1 MIMMFLITFVI
12 LFSSFS
18 FSQDNE
24 IISYT
29 STVVQTHIA
38 KLDIET
44 YPFESY
50 EMLLSNS
57 ELAKVKSHPKYNCG
71 TLKNFRLNQVYNRG
85 GYIVVLITEPFF
97 KVCSDVEFDRPISC
111 SQKGQSI
118 ILNFENGNVSK
129 QFSACEKIINGGEH
143 DDGIYILSSRGIKK
157 DYNDKIISSMRS
169 KGIPALKLIKVTQK
183 KRSSDYT
190 AVILKYGEVIK
201 QYAVYGIWETDKA
214 EEYGFKKGDRI
225 YPSKASLTPIKSG
238 DFYNSNKVLLD
249 DIESKERYGTTIYSY
264 NEIIADPDNIFP
276 DLVWSPKPINSRTP
290 VQFDHVGMP
299 LPDKET
305 GMMIPSSPDDE
316 NNTNP
321 GVFSHCPDMDWY
333 WALFEMCM
341 IKELG
346 DEEKTDG
353 GSVGWVDYRDYRQY
367 LMDSEY
373 DRGFYNKDGSMRSE
387 RVYTEESDKTPV
399 TPRIYDKEGNL
410 LSGESIMTYDPMDPN
425 TSFYLV
431 GFRRHREVG
440 DGHVGTIHVIKK
452 HYWTEEVRDIISRN
466 KRLYKTYFKTNDARE
481 FTYSLWKSSNRR
493 SESIDKHISKDMGWM
508 IHYSGVH
515 PSGYL
520 IYEESGT
527 MVAGIDIFNDTNS
540 LIAFREEPWYI
551 GNSMDRYS
559 KYPDGNDDLEFAVF
573 DMFSAMSGGYVFKMI
588 ASPCETV
595 NGPFSIEDRKI
606 WGIYQKYP
614 IVVKR
619 KPRDGSPVVVL
630 IGYLHV
636 INRLGEEKGK
646 NNSEKFSYPPYNDR
660 DGRKDELYIYK
671 DYEYV
676 QINTSA
682 GLNHFM
688 STDGIKPFFPGGEE
702 YDKNSK
708 MYRSDAL
715 DLYERDTGFSKGDAT
730 WEIVKHIAVAE
741 LLNLTGKGFF
751 ALSERD
757 IKLIPIYESWK
768 RINNYV
774 TTSKTYQIAQ
784 KVVKGYLLWKETMD
798 ILKKIK
804 DSYVALKDTWNGLVL
819 SVRDIGVYYRDLWD
833 RRQDIRLTNITQVFP
848 EGNLIWI
855 DYETANVKAALLDE
869 VQAVHQLV
877 LLSESQMDKIN
888 RYKSRQQQNINNN
901 YDAMVEHS
909 KKCVEINKR
918 VTEATEIAKK
928 AVDAH
933 KGDRS
938 QGSTYRLSN
947 VTSAAANIVANAN
960 VQLANEKARMLSWM
974 LLSTQYEAQSWSR
987 YKEYMLQTFDY
998 DALKENGEYLFKSRK
1013 GDNFWPIISQLRPPS
1028 DDMFSGNDPMKRLE
1042 IMLDKKSA
1050 ENN

>member
-909 KKCVEINKR
+909 K
-918 VTEATEIAKK
+918 
-928 AVDAH
+928 
-933 KGDRS
+933 
-938 QGSTYRLSN
+938 N
-947 VTSAAANIVANAN
+947 VW
-960 VQLANEKARMLSWM
+960 K
-974 LLSTQYEAQSWSR
+974 
-987 YKEYMLQTFDY
+987 
-998 DALKENGEYLFKSRK
+998 
-1013 GDNFWPIISQLRPPS
+1013 
-1028 DDMFSGNDPMKRLE
+1028 
-1042 IMLDKKSA
+1042 
-1050 ENN
+1050 